1 MSELQEND
9 EEYQKLLDQK
19 KLDEEQI
26 KDTEYI
32 EDEDRLGETTTFSR
46 SLDNLKILLR
56 FLQLLCENHNLYLQQ
71 VLCEQKDPGNI
82 MKMKQ
87 VNIVSLSARMFEQF
101 QKIINSQTIGIG
113 HGIVDFI
120 TESI

>member
-1 MSELQEND
+1 
-9 EEYQKLLDQK
+9 
-19 KLDEEQI
+19 
-26 KDTEYI
+26 
-32 EDEDRLGETTTFSR
+32 
-46 SLDNLKILLR
+46 
-56 FLQLLCENHNLYLQQ
+56 
-71 VLCEQKDPGNI
+71 
-82 MKMKQ
+82 MKQ